1 MGACNFGSGTSM
13 RKVRKIGLALGG
25 GGARGLAHIG
35 VMKVLESEKIRPD
48 IIVGTSAGA
57 IVGGALASGMK
68 AGELE
73 KRVASFLESDL
84 YRSSELKALT
94 GAESRVE
101 QSLSRR
107 IQSYF
112 KTRMRLA
119 HAIFTDSILQIGDV
133 EEFIDFFIPD
143 IQIEETAIPFR
154 PVATDLLS
162 GELVVLKKGSLR
174 RSVLASSAVPGAL
187 PPVEMNGRQLS
198 DGGIISVVP
207 IRCALEEGATVVIAV
222 AVDRDISLV
231 SGLQTAVDI
240 YVRAGEIQGFH
251 LEQYDLECADVVIRP
266 ELGRTQWTDFSQ
278 SKELISLGE
287 VAAINSLR
295 EIRRLVKP
303 KRELMDRI
311 TSAIRGL
318 FVTPPSG
325 NG

>member
-1 MGACNFGSGTSM
+1 M
-13 RKVRKIGLALGG
+13 RKPGKVGLVLGG

-48 IIVGTSAGA
+48 IIVGTSVGA
-57 IVGGALASGMK
+57 VVGGALASGMK

-73 KRVASFLESDL
+73 ERITCFLESDL
-84 YRSSELKALT
+84 YRSSELKVMGDT
-94 GAESRVE
+94 ESKAE
-101 QSLSRR
+101 QGLSKR

-112 KTRMRLA
+112 KTKIRLA
-119 HAIFTDSILQIGDV
+119 HAIFTDSILQIGDI
-133 EEFIDFFIPD
+133 EEFINFFIPD

-154 PVATDLLS
+154 AVATDLLS
-162 GELVVLKKGSLR
+162 GELVLVKKGSLR

-207 IRCALEEGATVVIAV
+207 ARCALEEGATVIIAV

-231 SGLQTAVDI
+231 SGLHTAVDI

-251 LEQYDLECADVVIRP
+251 LEQYDLECADIVIRP
-266 ELGRTQWTDFSQ
+266 ELGGTHWTDFSQ

-287 VAAINSLR
+287 LAAINNLPQL
-295 EIRRLVKP
+295 RRLVRP
-303 KRELMDRI
+303 KRELMGRI
-311 TSAIRGL
+311 TRAIRRL

-325 NG
+325 NR